1 LGAAVL
7 VVAALLAAALAGLVT
22 GWAWLVSLVLLP
34 LAAALA
40 ADRYRSLGHRLE
52 DGWLITRT
60 GSLVRR
66 RSILS
71 ADGIIGW
78 RIHQSWFQRRQGLVS
93 LAATTA
99 AGRQHYVAHDIP
111 QAQAIALAAATTPAL
126 LTPFLDG
133 LQPAGHGPAA

>member
-1 LGAAVL
+1 M
-7 VVAALLAAALAGLVT
+7 LVT
-22 GWAWLVSLVLLP
+22 LVLLP

-40 ADRYRSLGHRLE
+40 ADRYRSLGHLLTG
-52 DGWLITRT
+52 GWLVTRT

-66 RSILS
+66 RSVLS
-71 ADGIIGW
+71 TDGIIGW

-111 QAQAIALAAATTPAL
+111 AAQALTLATAATTDL
-126 LTPFLDG
+126 LTPFLTAP
-133 LQPAGHGPAA
+133 PA